1 MANRLVVYV
10 STWCYN
16 CSDTRD
22 ALKKWGVPAEYVDID
37 KDATAARQVL
47 AWTGYR
53 SVPTLLIAEEGSLEP
68 YEAPALL
75 APGASPH
82 GIDRGSMLTEP
93 SPRATA
99 RLADRPRPVVWRG
112 SDHATRLTWPEAAW
126 LFGG

>member
-93 SPRATA
+93 SRAQ
-99 RLADRPRPVVWRG
+99 LRG
-112 SDHATRLTWPEAAW
+112 WLIAHGLLSGEAATTPR
-126 LFGG
+126 G